1 MAKPLS
7 FFRLTIPRPA
17 PGEDNPLLHL
27 TGEEFDVCCVEAH
40 PLFQALVETV
50 NAYSET
56 HPALSLRACYIAVD
70 MVREMLKAA
79 LRDTEADA

>member
-1 MAKPLS
+1 MARS
-7 FFRLTIPRPA
+7 FFHLTPPRPG
-17 PGEDNPLLHL
+17 PGEDNPLVAL
-27 TGEEFDVCCVEAH
+27 TTAEFEACCAAAQ
-40 PLFQALVETV
+40 PLLQGLVETI

-56 HPALSLRACYIAVD
+56 HPDLSLMACYIAVD